1 MKKLT
6 LTQSLNIRTHTTTE
20 FTELKSLNPPAPAC
34 QGHTAADIECESAV
48 SDIVA
53 VTDSRSAIWDSVVLG
68 PGNQADHPQGLPDS
82 GFLVLLSIGA
92 LLSAFSLLHSRDLE
106 VGAGGRGRSP

>member
-1 MKKLT
+1 MIKY
-6 LTQSLNIRTHTTTE
+6 
-20 FTELKSLNPPAPAC
+20 PPAPAC
-34 QGHTAADIECESAV
+34 QGHTAAGIECESATLTLLQLRTADQP
-48 SDIVA
+48 SGIL
-53 VTDSRSAIWDSVVLG
+53 WLMVLG
-68 PGNQADHPQGLPDS
+68 PGNQVDHLQGLPGS